1 MELSR
6 REKRAI
12 RLQICH
18 ILDEHC
24 GNCDFINQPAKGLTV
39 AEWNKVRNDLQRYC
53 NTECLIGKK
62 MQELNNRLLV
72 PKEEPKPIKIIRK
85 PKQKLQK
92 SKDVRTK
99 KNLTPEIY
107 MQEKRKGFRDWQIM
121 NRYNISSSALYARKR
136 KWREQGLLIKHIQGV
151 EA

>member
-72 PKEEPKPIKIIRK
+72 PKEES
-85 PKQKLQK
+85 K
-92 SKDVRTK
+92 SKGIGTK
-99 KNLTPEIY
+99 NDLTPEVY
-107 MQEKRKGFRDWQIM
+107 MQEKHRGLKDWQVM
-121 NRYNISSSALYARKR
+121 VKYNMSSSALYSRKR
-136 KWREQGLLIKHIQGV
+136 KWREQGLLIKYRQGV
-151 EA
+151 EV